1 MIGGRFLTVLLAL
14 AVFSSVSATSAV
26 DNQYQYRIDSRVRME
41 AKVNKFSSKQW
52 LQQTHPPADDAVV
65 TAIFALK
72 RDPVKANLFEKTL
85 LSLATPHTPSY
96 GKWLNKEQVIAA
108 FAPSDDAVKTVTDFI
123 KAYGVTDYTVSEF
136 KDMVKVRMPVHIAE
150 DMLQTKFATFRSV
163 VASNI
168 HLLRITQP
176 YSLPETIANVV
187 NLVDD
192 ILRFPSISNTRLIRP
207 GSKNGQDPEFSS
219 CGSRCSGFTTPDVLK
234 SRYGY
239 EPTGGVPG
247 NTVSVTEFQ
256 LQYYDETD
264 LNNFNDACGT
274 DLDVDVTIGGNNEN
288 ICEVGGCVEALLD
301 IEYIGAVTAP
311 IPLTVIYQSEYS
323 LLDWV
328 NSVIEMENPPLVHSV
343 SYGNDEV
350 QQTSSE
356 YMESCDQQFQQAGSM
371 GLSIFFASG
380 DQGVWGRSGF
390 GSTFHPDFPAG
401 SPYITAI
408 GGTNFQQKGV
418 IGNETA
424 WNCGGGGFSDEFAQP
439 SWQADAVNGYLNS
452 CQTLPDSNKYNAAG
466 RGYPDMAA
474 LGGETN
480 PYCVA
485 VRGGSFG
492 GVAGTSASC
501 PVVAGMFSLLNDLR
515 LKGNKPPLGWVNPV
529 LYSQLS
535 GCFYDVNDGSDNGCK
550 LGQGFTADSGWD
562 PATGLGTPNFECLAN
577 TIMSF

>member
-1 MIGGRFLTVLLAL
+1 MIGGRFLTVLLAF
-14 AVFSSVSATSAV
+14 AVFSSVTATSTV
-26 DNQYQYRIDSRVRME
+26 DQYQISSRVRME
-41 AKVNKFSSKQW
+41 GKVNKFSSKQW
-52 LQQTHPPADDAVV
+52 LQQTQPPAEDAVV

-72 RDPVKANLFEKTL
+72 RDPVKADLFEKNL
-85 LSLATPHTPSY
+85 INLATPHTPSY
-96 GKWLNKEQVIAA
+96 GKWLNKEQVINA
-108 FAPSDDAVKTVTDFI
+108 FAPSDDAVKTVTDYLN
-123 KAYGVTDYTVSEF
+123 AYGVTDYTVSEF
-136 KDMVKVRMPVHIAE
+136 KDMVKVKMPVHIAE

-163 VASNI
+163 IAHDI

-176 YSLPETIANVV
+176 YSLPEQIANVV

-192 ILRFPSISNTRLIRP
+192 ILRFPTISNTRLIP
-207 GSKNGQDPEFSS
+207 PSLKNGADPEFDS
-219 CGSRCSGFTTPDVLK
+219 CGSKCSGFTTPDVLQ

-239 EPTGGVPG
+239 QPTEAVTG
-247 NTVSVTEFQ
+247 NSVSVTEFQ

-274 DLDVDVTIGGNNEN
+274 ELDVDVTIGGNNEK
-288 ICEVGGCVEALLD
+288 ICKIGGCVEALLD

-311 IPLTVIYQSEYS
+311 IPLTVIYQSDYS

-356 YMESCDQQFQQAGSM
+356 YMESCDQQFQQAGAM

-380 DQGVWGRSGF
+380 DQGVWGRSGY
-390 GSTFHPDFPAG
+390 GATFHPDFPAG
-401 SPYITAI
+401 SPYITAV
-408 GGTNFQQKGV
+408 GGTNFQQKST

-424 WNCGGGGFSDEFAQP
+424 WDCGGGGFSDEFPQP

-452 CQTLPDSNKYNAAG
+452 CQTLPDSQKYNAAG
-466 RGYPDMAA
+466 RGYPDIAA
-474 LGGETN
+474 LGGQTN

-485 VRGGSFG
+485 VKGGSFG

-501 PVVAGMFSLLNDLR
+501 PVVAGIFSLLNDLR
-515 LKGNKPPLGWVNPV
+515 LKAGKSPLGYINPA
-529 LYSQLS
+529 LYSTLS
-535 GCFYDVNDGSDNGCK
+535 SCFYDVDDGSDNGCK

-562 PATGLGTPNFECLAN
+562 PATGLGTPNFDCLADA
-577 TIMSF
+577 ILDF

>member
-1 MIGGRFLTVLLAL
+1 MIVGRYFTALLAL
-14 AVFSSVSATSAV
+14 AIFSSVAATSAV
-26 DNQYQYRIDSRVRME
+26 EKYQQAGNRVRME
-41 AKVNKFSSKQW
+41 AKVNKFSSKHW
-52 LQQTHPPADDAVV
+52 LQQTQPPDENAVV

-72 RDPVKANLFEKTL
+72 RDRMKAGLFEKNL
-85 LSLATPHTPSY
+85 LGLATPHSPTY
-96 GKWLNKEQVIAA
+96 GKWLTKEQVVAS
-108 FAPSDDAVKTVTDFI
+108 FAPSDAAIKTVTDFI
-123 KAYGVTDYTVSEF
+123 DAYGVADYTVSEF
-136 KDMVKVRMPVHIAE
+136 KDMVKVKMPVHIAE
-150 DMLQTKFATFRSV
+150 DMLQTKFATFKSV
-163 VASNI
+163 IAHEI

-176 YSLPETIANVV
+176 YSLPEEIANVV

-192 ILRFPSISNTRLIRP
+192 ILRFPTISNTHLIRP

-219 CGSRCSGFTTPDVLK
+219 CGQKCSGFTTPDVLQA
-234 SRYGY
+234 RYGY
-239 EPTGGVPG
+239 ERTDAVSG
-247 NTVSVTEFQ
+247 NSVSVTEFQ
-256 LQYYDETD
+256 FQYYDQTD
-264 LNNFNDACGT
+264 LDNFNDACGT
-274 DLDVDVTIGGNNEN
+274 DFDVDETIGGNNEK
-288 ICEVGGCVEALLD
+288 ICEIGGCVEALLD
-301 IEYIGAVTAP
+301 IEYIGAVTSP
-311 IPLTVIYQSEYS
+311 IPLTVIYQQDYS

-356 YMESCDQQFQQAGSM
+356 YMESCDQQFQQAGAM

-380 DQGVWGRSGF
+380 DQGVWGRTGK
-390 GSTFHPDFPAG
+390 GPTFHPDFPAG
-401 SPYITAI
+401 SPYITAV

-439 SWQADAVNGYLNS
+439 SWQADAVNGYLDS
-452 CQTLPDSNKYNAAG
+452 CSTLPDSKYYNAAG

-474 LGGETN
+474 LGGEVN

-501 PVVAGMFSLLNDLR
+501 PVVAGIFSLLNDLR
-515 LKGNKPPLGWVNPV
+515 LKAGKPPLGWVNPA
-529 LYSQLS
+529 LYSSLS

-562 PATGLGTPNFECLAN
+562 PATGLGTPNFDCLAS
-577 TIMSF
+577 TVLEF